1 MNEIEQQIAFESIAR
16 ELKKTYPAECGAV
29 TAEIVATIQ
38 SWTSTPAA
46 LTPAEEMV
54 REMLRADNLL
64 QSPQTAAEL
73 LHRTERAEL

>member
-1 MNEIEQQIAFESIAR
+1 MNEQEKLIAFESIAR
-16 ELKKTYPAECGAV
+16 ELKKTHPADCAGLTPEN
-29 TAEIVATIQ
+29 VATIQ
-38 SWTSTPAA
+38 SWTSTPDV

-54 REMLRADNLL
+54 RDLLRADNLL